1 MEKIPTFFESIFS
14 YYNSSSEFFQSIII
28 ILVVLLILIIYT
40 ILIKN
45 FFLNHQKNNNNNEIN
60 NDIFSLMKNT
70 PVLKIK
76 SLSKLTGFNIFAKLE
91 YFSYYSLK
99 DRIIK
104 RILSEAL
111 NKKQINKDT
120 NIYFASNNLSSYSL
134 VSICHLL
141 GLNNVTLV
149 IPDSLPEKILKKLK
163 QTKAKLI
170 VTKNVDFSNFSENY
184 IRLCKK
190 LSSEDKNNFFIDLYQ
205 NELNLVTNFE
215 EIAPEFYSQL
225 NGKIDAFV
233 CCANTGGTISG
244 LSNYLKLKN
253 KKCFVALVDL
263 EKSAMNLY
271 IKEGVFYRQEIKEEK
286 KLVNENY
293 GKGNCFLNNN
303 LRKAKIDECY
313 LCKEEE
319 IFFVIDYLKKNDG
332 INIGFNEG
340 MNLVGILKMIND
352 KRNNFG
358 KNGNMN
364 INIGTVFFDDG
375 SHDCDRVKGYNCD
388 NNINIKNIEDI
399 YK

>member
-1 MEKIPTFFESIFS
+1 MEKIPIFFDSIFS
-14 YYNSSSEFFQSIII
+14 YYNSSSEFFQTIII
-28 ILVVLLILIIYT
+28 ILVLLLLIIYT
-40 ILIKN
+40 ILIKY
-45 FFLNHQKNNNNNEIN
+45 FFSNNQKNNDGIN
-60 NDIFSLMKNT
+60 DDIFSLMKNT

-76 SLSKLTGFNIFAKLE
+76 SLSKLTGFNIYAKCE
-91 YFSYYSLK
+91 YFSYYSSK

-134 VSICHLL
+134 VSICHLF
-141 GLNNVTLV
+141 GLNNITLV
-149 IPDSLPEKILKKLK
+149 IPDSLPENILKKLK

-190 LSSEDKNNFFIDLYQ
+190 ISSEDKNNFFIDLYQ

-215 EIAPEFYSQL
+215 ETAPEFYSQL
-225 NGKIDAFV
+225 NSKIDAFV

-253 KKCFVALVDL
+253 KKCFAALVDL
-263 EKSAMNLY
+263 EKSAMHSY

-286 KLVNENY
+286 KMVNDNY

-332 INIGFNEG
+332 INIGYNEG
-340 MNLVGILKMIND
+340 LNLVGILKMIKD

-375 SHDCDRVKGYNCD
+375 SHDCDRVKKYNCE
-388 NNINIKNIEDI
+388 NNSYIKNIEDI

>member
-1 MEKIPTFFESIFS
+1 MEKIPIFFDSIFS
-14 YYNSSSEFFQSIII
+14 YYYSCSEFFQTIII
-28 ILVVLLILIIYT
+28 ILILLLLLIIYT

-45 FFLNHQKNNNNNEIN
+45 FFLNHQNNNNNEIN

-70 PVLKIK
+70 PIIKIK
-76 SLSKLTGFNIFAKLE
+76 SLSKLTGFNIFAKCE
-91 YFSYYSLK
+91 YFNYYSSK

-134 VSICHLL
+134 ISICHLF
-141 GLNNVTLV
+141 GLNNITLV

-190 LSSEDKNNFFIDLYQ
+190 ISSEDKNNFFIDLYQ

-263 EKSAMNLY
+263 EKSAMHSY

-286 KLVNENY
+286 KMVNDNY

-340 MNLVGILKMIND
+340 LNLVGILKMIKD
-352 KRNNFG
+352 KRNIFG
-358 KNGNMN
+358 KKGSV
-364 INIGTVFFDDG
+364 NIGTVFFDDG
-375 SHDCDRVKGYNCD
+375 SHDCDRVKGYNCE
-388 NNINIKNIEDI
+388 NNIYIKNIEDI

>member
-1 MEKIPTFFESIFS
+1 MEKIPIFFGNIFS
-14 YYNSSSEFFQSIII
+14 YYYSCSEFLQSIII
-28 ILVVLLILIIYT
+28 ILVILLLLIIYT

-45 FFLNHQKNNNNNEIN
+45 FFLNHQKINNNNNEIN

-70 PVLKIK
+70 PIIKIK
-76 SLSKLTGFNIFAKLE
+76 SLSKLTGFNIYAKCE
-91 YFSYYSLK
+91 YFSYYSSK

-104 RILSEAL
+104 RILLDAL

-134 VSICHLL
+134 VSICHLF
-141 GLNNVTLV
+141 GLNNITLV

-163 QTKAKLI
+163 QSKAKLI

-190 LSSEDKNNFFIDLYQ
+190 ISSEDKNNFFIDLYQ

-263 EKSAMNLY
+263 EKSAMHSY

-286 KLVNENY
+286 KMVNDNY

-340 MNLVGILKMIND
+340 MNLVGILKMIKD
-352 KRNNFG
+352 KRNIFG
-358 KNGNMN
+358 KKGNF
-364 INIGTVFFDDG
+364 NIGTVFFDDG
-375 SHDCDRVKGYNCD
+375 SHDCDRVKGYNCE
-388 NNINIKNIEDI
+388 NNIYIKNIEDI

>member
-1 MEKIPTFFESIFS
+1 MEKIPIFFDGMFS
-14 YYNSSSEFFQSIII
+14 YFYSSSEFFQSIII
-28 ILVVLLILIIYT
+28 ILVILLLLIIYT

-45 FFLNHQKNNNNNEIN
+45 FFLNHQKNNNNEIN
-60 NDIFSLMKNT
+60 DDIFSLMKNT

-91 YFSYYSLK
+91 YFSYYSSK

-111 NKKQINKDT
+111 NEKQINKDT

-134 VSICHLL
+134 VSICHLF
-141 GLNNVTLV
+141 GLNNITLV

-163 QTKAKLI
+163 QSKAKLI

-190 LSSEDKNNFFIDLYQ
+190 ISSEDKNSFYINLYQ
-205 NELNLVTNFE
+205 NELNLITNFE

-244 LSNYLKLKN
+244 FSNYLKLKN
-253 KKCFVALVDL
+253 KNCFIALADI
-263 EKSAMNLY
+263 EKSAMNSY
-271 IKEGVFYRQEIKEEK
+271 IKEGVLFRQEIKEENK
-286 KLVNENY
+286 IINNNFNT
-293 GKGNCFLNNN
+293 GNCFLNNN

-319 IFFVIDYLKKNDG
+319 IFFMIDYIKKNDG

-340 MNLVGILKMIND
+340 LNLVGILKMIKD
-352 KRNNFG
+352 KKNKII
-358 KNGNMN
+358 KNGN
-364 INIGTVFFDDG
+364 IATIFFDDG
-375 SHDCDRVKGYNCD
+375 TYDCDNVKQF
-388 NNINIKNIEDI
+388 NNENNKIKNIEDI

>member
-1 MEKIPTFFESIFS
+1 M
-14 YYNSSSEFFQSIII
+14 
-28 ILVVLLILIIYT
+28 
-40 ILIKN
+40 
-45 FFLNHQKNNNNNEIN
+45 
-60 NDIFSLMKNT
+60 
-70 PVLKIK
+70 
-76 SLSKLTGFNIFAKLE
+76 
-91 YFSYYSLK
+91 
-99 DRIIK
+99 
-104 RILSEAL
+104 
-111 NKKQINKDT
+111 
-120 NIYFASNNLSSYSL
+120 
-134 VSICHLL
+134 
-141 GLNNVTLV
+141 
-149 IPDSLPEKILKKLK
+149 
-163 QTKAKLI
+163 
-170 VTKNVDFSNFSENY
+170 DFSNFSENY

-190 LSSEDKNNFFIDLYQ
+190 ISSEDKNNFFIDLYQ

-225 NGKIDAFV
+225 NGKMDAFV

-263 EKSAMNLY
+263 EKSAMHSY

-286 KLVNENY
+286 KLVNDNY

-340 MNLVGILKMIND
+340 MNLVGILKMIRD
-352 KRNNFG
+352 KRNIFG
-358 KNGNMN
+358 KNGSV
-364 INIGTVFFDDG
+364 NIGTVFFDDG
-375 SHDCDRVKGYNCD
+375 SHDCDRVKGYNCE
-388 NNINIKNIEDI
+388 NNIYIKNIEDI

>member
-1 MEKIPTFFESIFS
+1 MEKIPIFFDSIFS
-14 YYNSSSEFFQSIII
+14 YYNSSSEFFQTIII
-28 ILVVLLILIIYT
+28 ILVILLLIIYT
-40 ILIKN
+40 ILIKY
-45 FFLNHQKNNNNNEIN
+45 FFLNQQKINNNNNEIN

-70 PVLKIK
+70 PIIKIK
-76 SLSKLTGFNIFAKLE
+76 SLSKLTGFNIYAKLE
-91 YFSYYSLK
+91 YFSYYSSK

-104 RILSEAL
+104 RIISEAL

-134 VSICHLL
+134 VSICHLF
-141 GLNNVTLV
+141 GLNNITLV
-149 IPDSLPEKILKKLK
+149 IPDSLPENILKKLK
-163 QTKAKLI
+163 QTRAKLI

-190 LSSEDKNNFFIDLYQ
+190 ISSEDKNNFFIDLYQ
-205 NELNLVTNFE
+205 NELNPVTNFE

-244 LSNYLKLKN
+244 FSNYLKLKN

-263 EKSAMNLY
+263 EKSAMHSY

-340 MNLVGILKMIND
+340 MNLVGILKMIKD
-352 KRNNFG
+352 KRNIFG
-358 KNGNMN
+358 KNGSV
-364 INIGTVFFDDG
+364 NIGTVFFDDG